1 MLLRQSPPTP
11 DPDLYLTMSAT
22 TTTQPEAPP
31 PTTHDETTTANNNE
45 TDSIWGS
52 PSPVTSPSL
61 HPAPSHPQ
69 NQSQE
74 AHPSDIPRLQ
84 QSHTTA
90 GYRDGITHA
99 KASSVQPGFD
109 EGFSLGATIGA
120 RAGELLGVLEGV
132 VSALLTHSTPTPPE
146 ETQRLTELLEQARK
160 ELSVQVVFG
169 REYWEE
175 DGTWKYEVPG
185 AEEGGV
191 VFGDVAGAHPMVGKW
206 EGVVRAEGGR
216 WGVDWDVLRD
226 EAGEA
231 RRVVEGEGEE
241 AIVAGKGGKGT
252 GGGKGV
258 LEW

>member
-1 MLLRQSPPTP
+1 MLLRQSPATP

-22 TTTQPEAPP
+22 TNTQPEAPP
-31 PTTHDETTTANNNE
+31 TTTPHDTTTTNNNNNE

-52 PSPVTSPSL
+52 PSPPPSPSL
-61 HPAPSHPQ
+61 HPTPSQPQ
-69 NQSQE
+69 PHHL
-74 AHPSDIPRLQ
+74 HPSDIPRLQ

-90 GYRDGITHA
+90 GYRDGITAA

-132 VSALLTHSTPTPPE
+132 VSALLTHPTPPE

-185 AEEGGV
+185 GEEGGV

-216 WGVDWDVLRD
+216 FGVDWDVLRD

-231 RRVVEGEGEE
+231 RRMGEGEGEE
-241 AIVAGKGGKGT
+241 GVVVGGVVGKGT
-252 GGGKGV
+252 GGRRGV

>member
-22 TTTQPEAPP
+22 TNTQPEGP
-31 PTTHDETTTANNNE
+31 PTTTTPHDNNENE

-52 PSPVTSPSL
+52 PSPPASPSL
-61 HPAPSHPQ
+61 HPTPSQPQ
-69 NQSQE
+69 P
-74 AHPSDIPRLQ
+74 HPSDIPRLQ

-90 GYRDGITHA
+90 GYRDGITLA

-132 VSALLTHSTPTPPE
+132 VSALLTNPSSSDPE

-175 DGTWKYEVPG
+175 DGTWKYEVPDG
-185 AEEGGV
+185 GEGV

-206 EGVVRAEGGR
+206 EGVVRVEGGR
-216 WGVDWDVLRD
+216 WGVDWDVLRGEGD
-226 EAGEA
+226 EA

-241 AIVAGKGGKGT
+241 GVVVAGVGGKGT

>member
-22 TTTQPEAPP
+22 TNAQPEPP
-31 PTTHDETTTANNNE
+31 PTTTTPHDTNENE

-52 PSPVTSPSL
+52 PSPPTSPSL
-61 HPAPSHPQ
+61 HPNHPNPQ
-69 NQSQE
+69 TNE
-74 AHPSDIPRLQ
+74 THPSDIPRLQ

-132 VSALLTHSTPTPPE
+132 VSALLTHPSSSSPE
-146 ETQRLTELLEQARK
+146 ETQRLTELLVQARK

-175 DGTWKYEVPG
+175 DGTWKYEVPDG
-185 AEEGGV
+185 GEGV

-216 WGVDWDVLRD
+216 YGVDWDVLRGGGD
-226 EAGEA
+226 EA
-231 RRVVEGEGEE
+231 RRMTEGEPGEE
-241 AIVAGKGGKGT
+241 GVVVAGVGLKGT
-252 GGGKGV
+252 GGGRGV